1 MIQMAIRLFRSIIR
15 NLHRVSFSSQIL
27 IIAGVFIIFINPA
40 AGFFRPRCLFREIT
54 GYYCAG
60 CGMSTGFH
68 ALLRW
73 DIQGA
78 MERNML
84 IVTLIPAALIYV
96 FIRKYILSQDNKK
109 RSGYD
114 LFVIALFIIAVL
126 GFTVCRNIPLPVFD
140 ILRPH

>member
-1 MIQMAIRLFRSIIR
+1 
-15 NLHRVSFSSQIL
+15 
-27 IIAGVFIIFINPA
+27 
-40 AGFFRPRCLFREIT
+40 
-54 GYYCAG
+54 
-60 CGMSTGFH
+60 MSTGFH